1 MPAISAAMV
10 KELRERTGAGMS
22 DCKNA
27 LVEAEGEMEKAVT
40 VILKKGIVK
49 AAARAGRVAT
59 EGEIAIAVHGG
70 FFQVGPGEAEDETLA
85 TVLAGIAEKVSEIDV
100 ARAQTAKESA
110 EAEIA
115 TDGRNEQETTASVM
129 ARAALERAELR
140 LSAAKAS

>member
-1 MPAISAAMV
+1 VSTLKVEIVTPEAPLWVGEA
-10 KELRERTGAGMS
+10 K
-22 DCKNA
+22 A
-27 LVEAEGEMEKAVT
+27 LVARSSEGWFMVLPEHMDMVGD
-40 VILKKGIVK
+40 VVPSVV
-49 AAARAGRVAT
+49 RVDTA

-100 ARAQTAKESA
+100 ARAQAAKASA

-115 TDGRNEQETTASVM
+115 AESRNDHETTASVM

-140 LSAAKAS
+140 LSANKVL